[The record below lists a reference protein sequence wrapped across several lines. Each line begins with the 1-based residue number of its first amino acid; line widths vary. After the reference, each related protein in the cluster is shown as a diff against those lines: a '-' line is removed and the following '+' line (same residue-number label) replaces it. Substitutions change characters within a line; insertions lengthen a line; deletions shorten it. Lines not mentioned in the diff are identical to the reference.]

1 MRYTPRSMQL
11 VIYITLALIIAFVTI
26 DALARLDER
35 CPRTPRD
42 ETAITTQKIVI
53 DLDKRR

>member
-1 MRYTPRSMQL
+1 MQL
-11 VIYITLALIIAFVTI
+11 VIYIALALIIAFVTI

-35 CPRTPRD
+35 SPRAPRD